1 MKPQSAKAKGRKG
14 QQLVRDM
21 ILELFPELTK
31 DDVRSTSMGAS
42 GEDILLSAAARKL
55 IPLQIEVKNKR
66 EVAVI
71 NWLKQAATHGDYTP
85 IVVAK
90 QDYSDP
96 VVIIDALTFFNW
108 MRTWN
113 LPNQ

>member
-1 MKPQSAKAKGRKG
+1 MKPSSAKAKGRVG
-14 QQLVRDM
+14 QQKVRDM
-21 ILELFPELTK
+21 ILSIFPELHP
-31 DDVRSTSMGAS
+31 DDVRSTPMGTQ
-42 GEDILLSAAARKL
+42 GEDIMLSPAARAL

-96 VVIIDALTFFNW
+96 VVIIDALTFFKW
-108 MRTWN
+108 MKTWN